1 MLYVQYEHM
10 RRVDEATIRLTLSSS
25 RTTWRTCTP
34 AFIPAFT
41 CARTLLNVPQVNCA
55 IFMASDEQ
63 LRVAGHWRDAR
74 GQVTVIVTRM
84 NGVHH
89 LAGRVH
95 EAHFNVLRFVDGH
108 QPIADN
114 RGTLGYKH
122 DVHPIISITYNKHIR
137 SARTPDSRCACRARA
152 LFCSQR

>member
-1 MLYVQYEHM
+1 
-10 RRVDEATIRLTLSSS
+10 
-25 RTTWRTCTP
+25 
-34 AFIPAFT
+34 
-41 CARTLLNVPQVNCA
+41 
-55 IFMASDEQ
+55 MASDEQ

-114 RGTLGYKH
+114 RGTPAYKYDAH
-122 DVHPIISITYNKHIR
+122 QPVTITCNGHIR
-137 SARTPDSRCACRARA
+137 LERTLDRRCVCRACA
-152 LFCSQR
+152 LWSL